1 MDWKG
6 REWLLRVR
14 RLLSCPIKN
23 GPLECKLVQPLWKTL
38 WAVLLKLKI
47 ELSYGPAISLLC
59 ICPEKTKTLILKDCR
74 QMLYHLSH
82 QGSPYSKRYIYPMFI
97 AALFTIAKTWKQPKC
112 PSTGDWFKMY
122 CVLSCFIHVWLF
134 VITWTVACQAPL
146 SMGFSNKN
154 TGAGCHALL
163 QKIRIEPKSLLSPAL
178 AGRFFYHWTTW
189 EALKM

>member
-1 MDWKG
+1 MDWKD

-82 QGSPYSKRYIYPMFI
+82 QGSPYSKRYIYPVFI

-112 PSTGDWFKMY
+112 SSTDDQFKEMSHTHTHTHTQTHTLEYYSATKPMIY
-122 CVLSCFIHVWLF
+122 CHLKQYG
-134 VITWTVACQAPL
+134 WT
-146 SMGFSNKN
+146 
-154 TGAGCHALL
+154 
-163 QKIRIEPKSLLSPAL
+163 
-178 AGRFFYHWTTW
+178 
-189 EALKM
+189 